1 VVRDDTPL
9 AAVETFERVLEA
21 TERAQK
27 DLDLLDAVAGDGD
40 LGVSMVLGWRA
51 VVADLAASPPAS
63 AGAAFRQ
70 AAESFASV
78 GGTAGPLWGTA
89 LLRAGR
95 SLGDAQRIGLA
106 EMAAAADAAV
116 AGLCERGRCQEGM
129 KTVVDAMG
137 PAARALEQ
145 AAQRGAATREGLTT
159 AAEAASDAAAATALL
174 TPQRGRAARAPERS
188 RGHVD
193 AGAAACAIFW
203 SAVADCGGPA

>member
-1 VVRDDTPL
+1 MRGETPL
-9 AAVETFERVLEA
+9 AAVAIFERVLEA

-51 VVADLAASPPAS
+51 VVADLDASPPTS

-95 SLGDAQRIGLA
+95 SLDDEHEIGSA
-106 EMAAAADAAV
+106 EIAAAGAAAV
-116 AGLCERGRCQEGM
+116 AGLCERGRCEEGM
-129 KTVVDAMG
+129 KTVVDVMA

-145 AAQRGAATREGLTT
+145 AAQRGASTRECLTV
-159 AAEAASDAAAATALL
+159 AAEVASAAATATALL

-203 SAVADCGGPA
+203 SAVADCGDPE